1 MEDIDKRRL
10 CEQNLHD
17 KNCRTYRKDLICFR
31 LAVYKALR
39 WRFLPRRQAIVSDSR
54 PGARSAPA
62 SRLSVEAQLTTNFTK
77 RIHPKLSSPGLS
89 IPSILL
95 FLTAI
100 ILLFAATAP
109 AQVGSASLSGV
120 VLDPSSAAVP
130 DATVTLENALSG
142 SARIVKSNG
151 AGAFSFAAVPSG
163 DYNLKVE
170 KAGFSNYVQN
180 SIHLD
185 PGDSRT
191 LTDVRLV
198 VGGQSQTVTV
208 DAEVAG
214 IPLDSGQLSAT
225 ITASNLDQLSI
236 VGRDATELEKTLPG
250 FAIRTL
256 GPTNTAPDFS
266 DVQIGQETPYAS
278 NGAPV
283 AGVTL
288 KLDGA
293 NLTDAGNFGANLQNI
308 NDAMV
313 SEVQIQTSNF
323 GVDQSNG
330 PVVIT
335 AVTKAGGSQ
344 YHGSLY
350 AFARTSQ
357 LNSNDWLAN
366 FNGIPR
372 PADRYIYPGATFGGP
387 VPHLTKLTFFA
398 AVEDDAQRD
407 VYAYGTAGS
416 AIIHAL
422 VPTKNMRKGD
432 FSSTELMNYLGPNY
446 QGGAYANLTTAPTFA
461 SDGTPLTNGQIPTQY
476 LDAGAMA
483 LINQVLPLPNQATGT
498 DGYNYTTENLVDNDV
513 FQTAGRVDYAL
524 NDNNHIFGR
533 YTFEKESQGQPQV
546 PYYSPTAVMGS
557 VNTPGGGVINAIH
570 VHSAAANYARIISST
585 LTNELFA
592 TLVYFTQDFEAK
604 TPSALTKAAINYP
617 YNGTY
622 NNGSQ
627 DFPMFMDY
635 GFDGLPIAIQP
646 DFTYGPPSLK
656 KFQPSVGDNITKVWS
671 HHTVK
676 GGVFLQRVTNN
687 QTITNGTT
695 NGNVRLYYFPPAG
708 STFYTYAGTNPNGSP
723 AFGPPYVT
731 SGNYLANFMEGELQS
746 FDQQNILPR
755 TNLYFWNIGF
765 YGEDSWRVRQNL
777 LVTFGLRLEH
787 LGAWEDAHDLGAAVW
802 DPATIGQPV
811 SATNPLPGF
820 TWHALNPS
828 VPNSGT
834 GSRPLFYEPRVGV
847 AWDIFGTGKTVLR
860 GGYGA
865 YRMHD
870 SIVDVTNAFANSEGL
885 REPNLFGFGA
895 VTLGGINSLHFPV
908 NAGPL
913 STSAFGLYPGDTKE
927 PVTNSY
933 SVSLAQRLPKN
944 SVFQLTY
951 AGNNSNSL
959 FNNGSTS
966 AVILNNLNAIPIGT
980 LYQANSIGM
989 GEGVCAAAA
998 CTPYEVAAMSAT
1010 NIQQFRPYP
1019 EYQSVTVPRHDTY
1032 ANYNAMQAVWQKTSG
1047 RLNYGF
1053 NYTWSKALGIL
1064 GSAANFNWTAA
1075 INPFSIPSN
1084 YGPMNFDRS
1093 QIFNATYSYT
1103 LGKYSSDRLLGGFVN
1118 NWLISG
1124 ITSIQSGGNMQTG
1137 ISGSSPDFFLN
1148 GFITAPS
1155 QPVLPVNA
1163 QVFLG
1168 TPDVSLQPVLKC
1180 DPRSGLASHQYIN
1193 GACFG
1198 LPGIN
1203 SGQNGQY
1210 IFPYAQGPTYFNTDL
1225 TAEKG
1230 FSLGGERNLRFRIAA
1245 FNFLNH
1251 PLNSFGTGYAQ
1262 QTNLSLNG
1270 TTASTAVY
1278 SPSSGFGD
1286 APYKLGRRLLE
1297 VSAKVTF

>member
-1 MEDIDKRRL
+1 
-10 CEQNLHD
+10 
-17 KNCRTYRKDLICFR
+17 
-31 LAVYKALR
+31 
-39 WRFLPRRQAIVSDSR
+39 
-54 PGARSAPA
+54 
-62 SRLSVEAQLTTNFTK
+62 VEAQLITIQKRAQTN
-77 RIHPKLSSPGLS
+77 LASPSLC
-89 IPSILL
+89 IPSTLL
-95 FLTAI
+95 FLPA
-100 ILLFAATAP
+100 LLLLLAAMAT
-109 AQVGSASLSGV
+109 AQVGSASLNGV
-120 VLDPSSAAVP
+120 VQDSTGAAVP
-130 DATVTLENALSG
+130 DAVVTLENALSDA
-142 SARIVKSNG
+142 ARTVRSNG
-151 AGAFSFAAVPSG
+151 AGTFSFAAVPSG
-163 DYNLKVE
+163 DYNLKVV
-170 KAGFSNYVQN
+170 KTGFSNFVQN
-180 SIHLD
+180 GIHLD

-191 LTDVRLV
+191 LTDVRLA

-208 DAEVAG
+208 EADAAG
-214 IPLDSGQLSAT
+214 IPLDSGQLSST
-225 ITASNLDQLSI
+225 ITARNLEQLSV

-256 GPTNTAPDFS
+256 GPTNAAPDFS

-323 GVDQSNG
+323 GADQPNG

-335 AVTKAGGSQ
+335 GVTKAGGSQ

-372 PADRYIYPGATFGGP
+372 PDDRYIYPGVTFGGP
-387 VPHLTKLTFFA
+387 VPHLKKLTFFA
-398 AVEDDAQRD
+398 AAEEDAQRD
-407 VYAYGTAGS
+407 VYAYGSAGS

-422 VPTKNMRKGD
+422 VPTANMRTGN

-446 QGGAYANLTTAPTFA
+446 QGGAYGNLTNAPTFA
-461 SDGTPLTNGQIPTQY
+461 SDGTALVNGQIPTQY
-476 LDAGAMA
+476 LDPGAMA
-483 LINQVLPLPNQATGT
+483 LINHVLPLPNQPTGS

-513 FQTAGRVDYAL
+513 FQTTGRMDYAL

-533 YTFEKESQGQPQV
+533 YTYERESQGQPQV
-546 PYYSPTAVMGS
+546 PYYSPGAVMGS

-570 VHSAAANYARIISST
+570 VHSAAANYARIISPT

-622 NNGSQ
+622 DNGSQ
-627 DFPMFMDY
+627 DFPMFEDY
-635 GFDGLPIAIQP
+635 GYDGLPVAIQP

-656 KFQPSVGDNITKVWS
+656 KFQPSVGDNVTKVWS
-671 HHTVK
+671 HHTIK
-676 GGVFLQRVTNN
+676 AGVFLQRVTNN

-695 NGNVRLYYFPPAG
+695 NGNIRLYYFPPAG
-708 STFYTYAGTNPNGSP
+708 NTFNTYAGLNPDGTP
-723 AFGPPYVT
+723 AFGPQYYT

-755 TNLYFWNIGF
+755 TNLYFWNVGF
-765 YGEDSWRVRQNL
+765 YGEDSWRVRSNL
-777 LVTFGLRLEH
+777 VVTLGLRLEH
-787 LGAWEDAHDLGAAVW
+787 LGAWEDAHKLGAAVW
-802 DPATIGQPV
+802 DPATIAEPV

-820 TWHALNPS
+820 TWHALDPS

-847 AWDIFGTGKTVLR
+847 AWDIFGTGKTILR
-860 GGYGA
+860 GGYGS

-895 VTLGGINSLHFPV
+895 VTLGGIDSLHFPV
-908 NAGPL
+908 AAGPL
-913 STSAFGLYPGDTKE
+913 STSAFGLSRGDTKE

-966 AVILNNLNAIPIGT
+966 AVTLNNLNAIPIGT
-980 LYQANSIGM
+980 LYQANSIGHN
-989 GEGVCAAAA
+989 ETPSVCAAAA
-998 CTPYEVAAMSAT
+998 CTPFEVAGMNAT
-1010 NIQQFRPYP
+1010 DIQPFRPYP
-1019 EYQSVTVPRHDTY
+1019 EYQSITVPLHNTY

-1093 QIFNATYSYT
+1093 HIFNATYSYS
-1103 LGKYSSDRLLGGFVN
+1103 LGKYSNSRSLGALVN

-1137 ISGSSPDFFLN
+1137 ISGSSPNFNLN

-1180 DPRSGLASHQYIN
+1180 DPRAGLASHQYIN

-1198 LPGIN
+1198 LPGID

-1210 IFPYAQGPTYFNTDL
+1210 IFPYAQGPTFFNTDL

-1230 FSLGGERNLRFRIAA
+1230 FSLGGERNLHFRIAA

-1251 PLNSFGTGYAQ
+1251 ALNSFGTGYAQ

-1270 TTASTAVY
+1270 PSASAAIY
-1278 SPSSGFGD
+1278 SPSTDFGF
-1286 APYKLGRRLLE
+1286 APQKLGRRLLE
-1297 VSAKVTF
+1297 VSAKFTF

>member
-1 MEDIDKRRL
+1 
-10 CEQNLHD
+10 
-17 KNCRTYRKDLICFR
+17 
-31 LAVYKALR
+31 
-39 WRFLPRRQAIVSDSR
+39 
-54 PGARSAPA
+54 
-62 SRLSVEAQLTTNFTK
+62 LTTNIQKHTE
-77 RIHPKLSSPGLS
+77 RGRRARGLYLV
-89 IPSILL
+89 SILL
-95 FLTAI
+95 LLPV
-100 ILLFAATAP
+100 ILLLLAGVAA
-109 AQVGSASLSGV
+109 AQVGSASLSGLV
-120 VLDPSSAAVP
+120 EDPSGAAVP
-130 DATVTLENALSG
+130 DATIVLENALSG

-151 AGAFSFAAVPSG
+151 AGTFSFAALPSG

-170 KAGFSNYVQN
+170 KPGFSNFVQK

-191 LTDVRLV
+191 LTDVRLA

-225 ITASNLDQLSI
+225 ITARNLDRLSI

-250 FAIRTL
+250 FAIRNL
-256 GPTNTAPDFS
+256 GPSNAAPDFS

-283 AGVTL
+283 AGITL

-313 SEVQIQTSNF
+313 SEVQVQTSNF
-323 GVDQSNG
+323 GADQSNG

-335 AVTKAGGSQ
+335 GVTKAGGSQ

-350 AFARTSQ
+350 TFARAPQ

-366 FNGIPR
+366 FNGIAR
-372 PADRYIYPGATFGGP
+372 PGDRYIYPGVTFGGP
-387 VPHLTKLTFFA
+387 VPHLKKLTFFGA
-398 AVEDDAQRD
+398 AEYDAQRD
-407 VYAYGTAGS
+407 VYAYGSAGS

-422 VPTKNMRKGD
+422 VPTANMRTGD
-432 FSSTELMNYLGPNY
+432 FSSAELTNYLGPNY
-446 QGGAYANLTTAPTFA
+446 TSGAYANLNSAPTFA
-461 SDGTPLTNGQIPTQY
+461 SNGTPIVNGQIPSQF
-476 LDAGAMA
+476 LDPGALA
-483 LINQVLPLPNQATGT
+483 LINHVLPLPNQPTGA
-498 DGYNYTTENLVDNDV
+498 DGYNYTTENLVDNNV
-513 FQTAGRVDYAL
+513 FQTTGRVDYAL
-524 NDNNHIFGR
+524 NDSNHIFGR
-533 YTFEKESQGQPQV
+533 YTYEKEGQGQPQV
-546 PYYSPTAVMGS
+546 PYYSPGAVMGS
-557 VNTPGGGVINAIH
+557 VNTPGGGVLNDIH
-570 VHSAAANYARIISST
+570 VHSAAANYARVISPT

-592 TLVYFTQDFEAK
+592 TLVYFTQAFDAK
-604 TPSALTKAAINYP
+604 TPSALTRAAIGYP

-622 NNGSQ
+622 DNGSK

-646 DFTYGPPSLK
+646 DFTFGSPSLK
-656 KFQPSVGDNITKVWS
+656 KFQPSFGDNITKVWS

-676 GGVFLQRVTNN
+676 GGVFLQRTTNN

-695 NGNVRLYYFPPAG
+695 NGNIRMYYFPPAG
-708 STFYTYAGTNPNGSP
+708 SSFHTYAGTNPDGSP
-723 AFGPPYVT
+723 AFGPEYFT
-731 SGNYLANFMEGELQS
+731 SGNYLANFEEGEIQS

-755 TNLYFWNIGF
+755 TNLYFWNLGF

-777 LVTFGLRLEH
+777 VVTLGLRLEH
-787 LGAWEDAHDLGAAVW
+787 LGAWQDAYGLGAAVW
-802 DPATIGQPV
+802 DPATIADPV
-811 SATNPLPGF
+811 STTNPLPGF
-820 TWHALNPS
+820 TWHALDRS

-834 GSRPLFYEPRVGV
+834 GSTPVFYEPRVGV
-847 AWDIFGTGKTVLR
+847 AWDIRGNGQLVLR
-860 GGYGA
+860 GGYGS

-895 VTLGGINSLHFPV
+895 ATLAGIDSLHFPTS
-908 NAGPL
+908 NGPL
-913 STSAFGLYPGDTKE
+913 STSAFGLYRGDDRA

-959 FNNGSTS
+959 LNNGSTS
-966 AVILNNLNAIPIGT
+966 AVILNNINAIPIGT
-980 LYQANSIGM
+980 LYQPHPASLPA
-989 GEGVCAAAA
+989 GVCAASV
-998 CTPYEVAAMSAT
+998 CTPYEVAAMNAT
-1010 NIQQFRPYP
+1010 DVQVFRPYP
-1019 EYQSVTVPRHDTY
+1019 EYQSITVPRHDTY
-1032 ANYNAMQAVWQKTSG
+1032 ANYNALQAVWQKTTG

-1064 GSAANFNWTAA
+1064 GSAANFNWTSA
-1075 INPFSIPSN
+1075 IDPFSIRSN
-1084 YGPMNFDRS
+1084 YGPMNFDHS
-1093 QIFNATYSYT
+1093 QIFNATYSYS
-1103 LGKYSSDRLLGGFVN
+1103 LGRYSSGRSFGALVN

-1137 ISGSSPDFFLN
+1137 ISGSSPNFMLN
-1148 GFITAPS
+1148 GFITPAGGAS
-1155 QPVLPVNA
+1155 LPVNS

-1180 DPRSGLASHQYIN
+1180 DPAVGLASHQYIN

-1210 IFPYAQGPTYFNTDL
+1210 IFPYAQGPTFFNTDL

-1230 FSLGGERNLRFRIAA
+1230 FSFGGERSLHFRIAA

-1251 PLNSFGTGYAQ
+1251 GLNSFGTGYAQ

-1270 TTASTAVY
+1270 TSASNATY
-1278 SPSSGFGD
+1278 SPSSGFGF

-1297 VSAKVTF
+1297 VSAKFSF

>member
-1 MEDIDKRRL
+1 MEA
-10 CEQNLHD
+10 H
-17 KNCRTYRKDLICFR
+17 
-31 LAVYKALR
+31 
-39 WRFLPRRQAIVSDSR
+39 
-54 PGARSAPA
+54 
-62 SRLSVEAQLTTNFTK
+62 LTTNFK
-77 RIHPKLSSPGLS
+77 RHTQPRLP
-89 IPSILL
+89 
-95 FLTAI
+95 FLTPR
-100 ILLFAATAP
+100 ILPAFAFLPILALLLLASLAT
-109 AQVGSASLSGV
+109 AQVGSASLGGV
-120 VLDPSSAAVP
+120 VQDPSGAAVA
-130 DATVTLENALSG
+130 DAGITLQDVLSG
-142 SARIVKSNG
+142 STRVVKSNA
-151 AGAFSFAAVPSG
+151 AGEFSFAAVPSG
-163 DYNLKVE
+163 DYTLKVE
-170 KAGFSNYVQN
+170 KAGFSNYLQKSV
-180 SIHLD
+180 HLD

-191 LTDVRLV
+191 LTDVRLT

-214 IPLDSGQLSAT
+214 IPLDSGQLSST
-225 ITASNLDQLSI
+225 ITARNLDQLSI

-256 GPTNTAPDFS
+256 GPTNAAPDFS

-335 AVTKAGGSQ
+335 AVTKSGGSQ

-366 FNGIPR
+366 FNSIPR
-372 PADRYIYPGATFGGP
+372 PADRYVYPGVTFGGP
-387 VPHLTKLTFFA
+387 VPHIKKLTFFA
-398 AVEDDAQRD
+398 AAEEDAQRD
-407 VYAYGTAGS
+407 VYAYGSAGS

-422 VPTKNMRKGD
+422 VPTANMRTGN

-446 QGGAYANLTTAPTFA
+446 QGGAYGNLTNAPTFA
-461 SDGTPLTNGQIPTQY
+461 SDGTPLVNGQIPTQY
-476 LDAGAMA
+476 LDSGAMA
-483 LINQVLPLPNQATGT
+483 LINHVLPLPNQPTGT

-513 FQTAGRVDYAL
+513 FQTTGRVDYAL

-533 YTFEKESQGQPQV
+533 YTYERESQGQPQV
-546 PYYSPTAVMGS
+546 PYYSPGAVMGS
-557 VNTPGGGVINAIH
+557 VNTPGGGVINAIK
-570 VHSAAANYARIISST
+570 VHSAAANYARVISPT

-604 TPSALTKAAINYP
+604 TPSALTRAAINYP
-617 YNGTY
+617 YNGIY
-622 NNGSQ
+622 DNGSK

-646 DFTYGPPSLK
+646 DFTFGPPSLK

-676 GGVFLQRVTNN
+676 AGIFAQRVTNN
-687 QTITNGTT
+687 QVITNGTT

-708 STFYTYAGTNPNGSP
+708 TTFYTYAGTNPDGSP

-777 LVTFGLRLEH
+777 VVTFGLRLEH
-787 LGAWEDAHDLGAAVW
+787 LGAWEDAHNLGAAVW
-802 DPATIGQPV
+802 DPATIGEPV

-820 TWHALNPS
+820 TWHALDPS

-847 AWDIFGTGKTVLR
+847 AWDIFGTGRTVLR
-860 GGYGA
+860 GGYGS

-895 VTLGGINSLHFPV
+895 VTLGGIDSLHFPV
-908 NAGPL
+908 TAGPL
-913 STSAFGLYPGDTKE
+913 STSAFGLYRGDTKE

-933 SVSLAQRLPKN
+933 SVSLAQRMPKN
-944 SVFQLTY
+944 SVIQLTY

-980 LYQANSIGM
+980 LYQANSIGHN
-989 GEGVCAAAA
+989 EGVCAAAA
-998 CTPYEVAAMSAT
+998 CTPFEIAGMNAT
-1010 NIQQFRPYP
+1010 DIQQFRPYP
-1019 EYQSVTVPRHDTY
+1019 EYQSITVPQHDTY
-1032 ANYNAMQAVWQKTSG
+1032 ANYNALQAVWQKTTG

-1075 INPFSIPSN
+1075 INPFNIRSN

-1093 QIFNATYSYT
+1093 HIFNATYSYSVGRFAGNGA
-1103 LGKYSSDRLLGGFVN
+1103 LGALAN
-1118 NWLISG
+1118 NWLVSG

-1137 ISGSSPDFFLN
+1137 ISGSSPDFSLN

-1168 TPDVSLQPVLKC
+1168 TPDVSLQPELTC
-1180 DPRSGLASHQYIN
+1180 DPKHGLASHQYIN

-1210 IFPYAQGPTYFNTDL
+1210 IFPYAQGPTFFNTDL
-1225 TAEKG
+1225 TVERG
-1230 FSLGGERNLRFRIAA
+1230 FGLGGDRNLHFRIAA

-1270 TTASTAVY
+1270 ASASTAVY
-1278 SPSSGFGD
+1278 SPSSGFGF
-1286 APYKLGRRLLE
+1286 APYKLGRRLVE
-1297 VSAKVTF
+1297 VSAKFTF